1 MKINCTYVNLG
12 LLLLFL
18 CNLGSIHGHFI
29 RFCSSLFVRSC
40 FPTKSEARQVI
51 LCRLNS
57 QISSASKNRAPIHHK
72 NAKSL
77 RPGGSLISSSRHGYC
92 GKMLWRFSV
101 LVNLTCAQEPRWLVR
116 VAWWTRTLYIRS
128 SNCFFFFNTA
138 YARAISRL
146 SESGKIHVLSCNI
159 DCPDPEAMFAFTM
172 QCVVIEFPERTS
184 ACPEPKT
191 FKKYSTKNT
200 SQYPWREEELD
211 KRLTRP

>member
-77 RPGGSLISSSRHGYC
+77 RSGDSLISSSRHGYC
-92 GKMLWRFSV
+92 GKMFWRFSV
-101 LVNLTCAQEPRWLVR
+101 LVNLKCAQEPRWLVR
-116 VAWWTRTLYIRS
+116 VAWWTRTFYIRS
-128 SNCFFFFNTA
+128 SNCCCFFLT
-138 YARAISRL
+138 
-146 SESGKIHVLSCNI
+146 
-159 DCPDPEAMFAFTM
+159 P
-172 QCVVIEFPERTS
+172 
-184 ACPEPKT
+184 
-191 FKKYSTKNT
+191 
-200 SQYPWREEELD
+200 
-211 KRLTRP
+211 LTRALLVDYLRVGRSTFCHVILIARILKPCSRSPCNA

>member
-51 LCRLNS
+51 LCTLNS

-77 RPGGSLISSSRHGYC
+77 RPGDSLISSSRHGYC
-92 GKMLWRFSV
+92 GKMFWRFSV
-101 LVNLTCAQEPRWLVR
+101 LGQSEVRSGTSMTSTCCVVNANILY
-116 VAWWTRTLYIRS
+116 TLIQL
-128 SNCFFFFNTA
+128 FFFFLT
-138 YARAISRL
+138 
-146 SESGKIHVLSCNI
+146 
-159 DCPDPEAMFAFTM
+159 P
-172 QCVVIEFPERTS
+172 
-184 ACPEPKT
+184 
-191 FKKYSTKNT
+191 
-200 SQYPWREEELD
+200 
-211 KRLTRP
+211 LTRALLVDCLRVGRSTFCHVILIARILKPCSRSPCNA

>member
-57 QISSASKNRAPIHHK
+57 QISSASKNRTPIHHN

-116 VAWWTRTLYIRS
+116 VAWWTRTFYRHS
-128 SNCFFFFNTA
+128 SNFIIPNTA

-146 SESGKIHVLSCNI
+146 SQSGKIHVLSCNI
-159 DCPDPEAMFAFTM
+159 DCPDPEAMSAFTM
-172 QCVVIEFPERTS
+172 QCVVIEVPERTS
-184 ACPEPKT
+184 DCPEPKT
-191 FKKYSTKNT
+191 FKKYSH
-200 SQYPWREEELD
+200 
-211 KRLTRP
+211 KRHIAVPMTRGRAR

>member
-12 LLLLFL
+12 LLSLFL

-29 RFCSSLFVRSC
+29 RFCGSLFVRCC
-40 FPTKSEARQVI
+40 FPTKSEARQET

-77 RPGGSLISSSRHGYC
+77 RPGDSLISSSRHGYC
-92 GKMLWRFSV
+92 GKMFWRFSV
-101 LVNLTCAQEPRWLVR
+101 LVNLTCAQETRWLVR
-116 VAWWTRTLYIRS
+116 VAWWTRTFYIRS
-128 SNCFFFFNTA
+128 SNWIIPNTA

-172 QCVVIEFPERTS
+172 QCVVIEVPERTS
-184 ACPEPKT
+184 DCPEPKT
-191 FKKYSTKNT
+191 FKKYSHKKHIAV
-200 SQYPWREEELD
+200 PI
-211 KRLTRP
+211 TRGRAR

>member
-18 CNLGSIHGHFI
+18 CNLGSIHGYFI
-29 RFCSSLFVRSC
+29 RFCSSLCLRSC

-77 RPGGSLISSSRHGYC
+77 RPGDSLISSSRHGYC
-92 GKMLWRFSV
+92 GKMFWRFSV
-101 LVNLTCAQEPRWLVR
+101 LVNLKCAQELRWLVR
-116 VAWWTRTLYIRS
+116 VAWWTRTIYIRS
-128 SNCFFFFNTA
+128 SNCFFF
-138 YARAISRL
+138 L
-146 SESGKIHVLSCNI
+146 IHVLSCNI

-172 QCVVIEFPERTS
+172 QCVVIEVPERTS

-211 KRLTRP
+211 KRLARS